1 MRKAFFPKQI
11 RTACKHNRNYHRQK
25 QSLKKLSLSKKIRCR
40 KIRSYCKRNDKCQE
54 ELHCHVVNCNRVIA
68 DFVEIVRRVHI
79 ALRPFYPERK
89 RRVKKLY
96 SRDNRRSA
104 KNCCKRNCP
113 FHCVK
118 AKTKVNACPYRK
130 NCSSC
135 MTFL

>member
-54 ELHCHVVNCNRVIA
+54 ELHCPVVNCNRVIA
-68 DFVEIVRRVHI
+68 EFVKIVRRVHV

-89 RRVKKLY
+89 RHVEKLY
-96 SRDNRRSA
+96 SRNNRRSA
-104 KNCCKRNCP
+104 KNCRKGSSPFNCI
-113 FHCVK
+113 K

>member
-54 ELHCHVVNCNRVIA
+54 ELHCPVVNCNRVIA
-68 DFVEIVRRVHI
+68 EFVKIVRRVHV

-89 RRVKKLY
+89 RHVEQLY

-118 AKTKVNACPYRK
+118 KK
-130 NCSSC
+130 SSRYSIRLLKFC
-135 MTFL
+135 AR

>member
-25 QSLKKLSLSKKIRCR
+25 QSLKKLSLSKKIRRR

-54 ELHCHVVNCNRVIA
+54 ELHCPVVNCNRVIA
-68 DFVEIVRRVHI
+68 EFVEIVRRVHI

-89 RRVKKLY
+89 RCVEQLY
-96 SRDNRRSA
+96 SGNNRRSA
-104 KNCCKRNCP
+104 KNCRKRNCP

-118 AKTKVNACPYRK
+118 KKSMRYSIRLLKFCAR
-130 NCSSC
+130 
-135 MTFL
+135 

>member
-54 ELHCHVVNCNRVIA
+54 ELHCPVVNCNRVIA
-68 DFVEIVRRVHI
+68 EFVKIVRRVHI

-118 AKTKVNACPYRK
+118 KKSMRYSIRLLKFCTR
-130 NCSSC
+130 
-135 MTFL
+135 